1 MFRSTRLR
9 FAWLLVFLGVAGTV
23 GSGCGSSKPRWV
35 ADEAILREL
44 VQLNPELDANQR
56 SRVLLHRFVKS
67 AVTLDGTD
75 PEASYKQARVRTR
88 VAFESLQAYFGVNAP
103 AADGFNICYPASYQ
117 APKDSDPTRNFQFMQ
132 QCRLIQ
138 NNGPSV
144 RELRG
149 DPLVSKYL
157 DSKGNLVAPTDLE
170 TFHQD
175 LNDAW
180 SRRDPNNEQLDLY
193 LGLPRIQLGWPTGT
207 IS

>member
-1 MFRSTRLR
+1 MSSSARLR
-9 FAWLLVFLGVAGTV
+9 FAWLFVLLGVGAAIG
-23 GSGCGSSKPRWV
+23 GGCGSSGPTWV

-67 AVTLDGTD
+67 AVTLDGKD
-75 PEASYKQARVRTR
+75 PEASYEKAKVRTR

-103 AADGFNICYPASYQ
+103 AADGFNICYPANYQ

-138 NNGPSV
+138 TNGPSV
-144 RELRG
+144 SELRG
-149 DPLVSKYL
+149 DPSVSKYL

-170 TFHQD
+170 AFHQD

-180 SRRDPNNEQLDLY
+180 FRRDPANEQLDLY
-193 LGLPRIQLGWPTGT
+193 LGLWAQ
-207 IS
+207 SVESS

>member
-1 MFRSTRLR
+1 MKLR
-9 FAWLLVFLGVAGTV
+9 FAWLVLGLGMVLA
-23 GSGCGSSKPRWV
+23 GCGADKPVWV

-67 AVTLDGTD
+67 AVTLDGKD
-75 PEASYKQARVRTR
+75 PEASYEKAKVRTR

-103 AADGFNICYPASYQ
+103 AADGFNICYPANYQ
-117 APKDSDPTRNFQFMQ
+117 TPKDSDPTRNFQFMQ

-149 DPLVSKYL
+149 DPLSSKYL
-157 DSKGNLVAPTDLE
+157 DSEGNLVAPADLE

-180 SRRDPNNEQLDLY
+180 SRRDPANEQVDLY
-193 LGLPRIQLGWPTGT
+193 LDLPRIQLGWPMGTTG
-207 IS
+207 